1 MIGAK
6 SRPRRGLKSRLG
18 LNPGLGKG
26 LNQIWAK
33 SKARLGLG
41 SRLGSRQGVSVQRL
55 GVRRTLTVN
64 VLA

>member
-18 LNPGLGKG
+18 LNLGLGKG
-26 LNQIWAK
+26 LNQIGAK
-33 SKARLGLG
+33 SKARLG
-41 SRLGSRQGVSVQRL
+41 LGSRQGVSVQRL

>member
-26 LNQIWAK
+26 LNQIGAK
-33 SKARLGLG
+33 SKARLG
-41 SRLGSRQGVSVQRL
+41 
-55 GVRRTLTVN
+55 
-64 VLA
+64 